1 MTLEVVNNSI
11 YRVKG
16 IIGAVIV
23 LILFCFTSTLFSYFF
38 NIYYISYYWLSFTIL
53 TGICEY
59 TYVTNRKLISRNA
72 EDLIK
77 TNAHVWFKYYN
88 FDMIFPWKT
97 SFIFYS
103 EYAAYAD
110 REYMSEKDDWSIIIE
125 GSHALFC
132 AIFALLSLYFN
143 FMGNM
148 KNFYITLSIS
158 MGTQLMNSILY
169 MGEYLIQLNSENS
182 VNYKN
187 KFPCGKYLEKRPFM
201 YINLFWSLM
210 PSYVLIYYINNK

>member
-1 MTLEVVNNSI
+1 MTSYVVNNNI
-11 YRVKG
+11 KIEG
-16 IIGAVIV
+16 IKGAVIV
-23 LILFCFTSTLFSYFF
+23 LILFSFTSTLFSYFF
-38 NIYYISYYWLSFTIL
+38 NIHSICYYWLTFTIL
-53 TGICEY
+53 TGIWEY
-59 TYVTNRKLISRNA
+59 TYVTNRKSISRNA

-77 TNAHVWFKYYN
+77 TNSHVWFKYYN
-88 FDMIFPWKT
+88 INMILPWNT
-97 SFIFYS
+97 SNIFYS

-110 REYMSEKDDWSIIIE
+110 REYMSDKDDWSIIIE

-148 KNFYITLSIS
+148 KNFYITMSIS